1 MKIYKL
7 ILIILVFF
15 LKTGNVLSD
24 NNIFN
29 VNNIEI
35 KKKGVISN
43 KELSNTAIKKGFNEL
58 LNKILLKEDYL
69 KLRQMKLSEIK
80 DLVNYY
86 QMSNKTD
93 NNENL
98 EKIIFNITFDKD
110 KIHNLFYNKNIS
122 YSEIINKEVYI
133 LPILKKNNQV
143 FIYSQN
149 YFYDNWNIF
158 HDKELLEFILPL
170 ENIEIIQNI
179 NLHKNN
185 LLDLELR
192 DLFFEYSGNNLALVL
207 IELNNQK
214 EEKLYLKTEILD
226 KKIVKN
232 INIKRFN
239 LSEEEYFKK
248 IIIETKKE
256 ITNLIKSQ
264 SLIDIKTPSFL
275 KAQFKIKK
283 NNSLVQLKSQLAKI
297 GSIENIYIEKFSKE
311 TVFLKIKYLG
321 KLNKMLNQLKN
332 NKIILKSSRDQWF
345 IELTQ

>member
-15 LKTGNVLSD
+15 LKTGNVLSN

-35 KKKGVISN
+35 KKKGVISY
-43 KELSNTAIKKGFNEL
+43 KELSNTAIKKGFNKL

-80 DLVNYY
+80 DLVTYY
-86 QMSNKTD
+86 QISNKTD

-110 KIHNLFYNKNIS
+110 KIHNLFYNKDIS

-207 IELNNQK
+207 IKLNNQK
-214 EEKLYLKTEILD
+214 EEKLYLKTEILG

-264 SLIDIKTPSFL
+264 SLIDVKTPSFL

-283 NNSLVQLKSQLAKI
+283 NNSLVKLKSQLAKI
-297 GSIENIYIEKFSKE
+297 DSIESIYIEKFSKE

-321 KLNKMLNQLKN
+321 KLNKMLNQLRN
-332 NKIILKSSRDQWF
+332 NKIILKLSRDQWY

>member
-1 MKIYKL
+1 MKFFNL
-7 ILIILVFF
+7 LLIILVIF
-15 LKTGNVLSD
+15 LKTGNVLS
-24 NNIFN
+24 NTNIFD

-35 KKKGVISN
+35 EKKGKTTNNLLAN
-43 KELSNTAIKKGFNEL
+43 KAIKKGFNKL

-80 DLVNYY
+80 DLVTYY
-86 QMSNKTD
+86 QISNKTD

-110 KIHNLFYNKNIS
+110 KIHNLFYNKDIS

-207 IELNNQK
+207 IKLNNQK
-214 EEKLYLKTEILD
+214 EEKLYLKTEILG

-239 LSEEEYFKK
+239 LSEVEYFKK

-264 SLIDIKTPSFL
+264 SLIDVKTPSFL

-283 NNSLVQLKSQLAKI
+283 NNSLVKLKSQLAKI
-297 GSIENIYIEKFSKE
+297 DSIESIYIEKFSKE

-321 KLNKMLNQLKN
+321 KLNKMLNQLRN
-332 NKIILKSSRDQWF
+332 NKIILKLSRDQWY